1 MNPIETNCPL
11 QAMAMVLEASAE
23 IFYKR
28 QSAQQEPK
36 GQAIELLKVHLSLA
50 NSQDVF
56 LLVDVLVLI
65 RPSLYELPST
75 KTN

>member
-1 MNPIETNCPL
+1 VQTLDVEMNPIETNCPL

-36 GQAIELLKVHLSLA
+36 GLTIEL
-50 NSQDVF
+50 
-56 LLVDVLVLI
+56 
-65 RPSLYELPST
+65 
-75 KTN
+75 